1 MGFTEDEFYRTPMGK
16 NNKDW
21 VDNYFVE
28 RHYDILNNMR
38 KGQQLRET
46 NIEPVVKPEPTRDEV
61 FRSVSGEYYDYLHNI
76 LAQKQQDYGPLNIA
90 LAPGGPLNGLLV
102 RMNDK
107 LQRLINL
114 TYNSEDTPNHESL
127 SDSYADLA
135 NYCVIAMMVLDGAWE
150 GVPEEYLP

>member
-1 MGFTEDEFYRTPMGK
+1 MGFTEDEFYRTPMG
-16 NNKDW
+16 NNDEEW
-21 VDNYFVE
+21 VQDFLSGRFLNKANPAEVSEDE
-28 RHYDILNNMR
+28 R
-38 KGQQLRET
+38 
-46 NIEPVVKPEPTRDEV
+46 
-61 FRSVSGEYYDYLHNI
+61 FRAISGEYYEYLHNI
-76 LAQKQQDYGPLNIA
+76 LAEKQQDYGPLNIA

-114 TYNSEDTPNHESL
+114 TYNSNGNPNNEAI

-135 NYCVIAMMVLDGAWE
+135 NYCVISMMVLDGVWK

>member
-16 NNKDW
+16 NDEEWVQDFLSGRFLNKGKP
-21 VDNYFVE
+21 VE
-28 RHYDILNNMR
+28 RS
-38 KGQQLRET
+38 E
-46 NIEPVVKPEPTRDEV
+46 DEQ
-61 FRSVSGEYYDYLHNI
+61 FRAISGEYYEYLHNI
-76 LAQKQQDYGPLNIA
+76 LAEKQQDYGPLNIA

-114 TYNSEDTPNHESL
+114 TYNPTGKPNNEAIA
-127 SDSYADLA
+127 DSYADLA
-135 NYCVIAMMVLDGAWE
+135 NYCVISMMVLDGVWK